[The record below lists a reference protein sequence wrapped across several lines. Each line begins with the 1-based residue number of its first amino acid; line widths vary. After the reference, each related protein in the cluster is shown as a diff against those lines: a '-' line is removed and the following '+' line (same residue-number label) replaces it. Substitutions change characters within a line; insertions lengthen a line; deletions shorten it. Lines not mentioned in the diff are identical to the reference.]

1 MAIYQRVILKLSG
14 AALAD
19 GQSKRILNAQKLKNV
34 ALSIKTLV
42 DSGVQVGVVIGAGNI
57 WRGNLADE
65 IGIEHSTADYMGM
78 IGTIINALAI
88 QNAVEEIGVNARV
101 LSAIEVE
108 AVCEPYIKRRAIR
121 HLEKGRVV
129 IFAGG
134 TGSPFFTTDTCAA
147 LRAMDIEAE
156 AILMAKNGTDG
167 VYTADP
173 NTDPTAK
180 FIPQLTFAQMYE
192 QDLKVMDHTTISLI
206 KDTNIKIHVFA
217 MNNPDNFRKIMAG
230 EKIGTIIQK
239 GE

>member
-14 AALAD
+14 AALAE
-19 GQSKRILNAQKLKNV
+19 GNGRRILNAQKLKNV
-34 ALSIKTLV
+34 ALSIKTMV
-42 DSGVQVGVVIGAGNI
+42 ESGVQVGVVIGAGNI

-88 QNAVEEIGVNARV
+88 QNAVEELGVPARV

-134 TGSPFFTTDTCAA
+134 TGNPFFTTDTCAA
-147 LRAMDIEAE
+147 LRALDIEAE

-167 VYTADP
+167 VYSADP
-173 NTDPTAK
+173 NMNPDAQFLPK
-180 FIPQLTFAQMYE
+180 LTF
-192 QDLKVMDHTTISLI
+192 QDVVVRNLRVMDHTTVSLI
-206 KDTNIKIHVFA
+206 KDSNIKIHVFA
-217 MNNPDNFRKIMAG
+217 MDKPENFKRVIEG
-230 EKIGTIIQK
+230 EDVGTVITK